1 MVMNHSQNR
10 WFAGIAITLC
20 LLAKFHLSAEIGVGA
35 KPASG
40 SDVLFD
46 GSRASLDEKWTYW
59 EGPRFASSLPIKWK
73 ISKDPVDAGNAMIYD
88 PAAAGGVYGAADIVT
103 KRLTETFDFTLNFL
117 IQARRQ

>member
-1 MVMNHSQNR
+1 MPMVMNHSQNR

-46 GSRASLDEKWTYW
+46 GSRASLDENGLTGKALDLLPLFPSSGKLARIQWTLAT
-59 EGPRFASSLPIKWK
+59 P
-73 ISKDPVDAGNAMIYD
+73 
-88 PAAAGGVYGAADIVT
+88 
-103 KRLTETFDFTLNFL
+103 
-117 IQARRQ
+117 

>member
-1 MVMNHSQNR
+1 MNHSQNR

-46 GSRASLDEKWTYW
+46 GSRTSLDEKWTYW
-59 EGPRFASSLPIKWK
+59 EGPRFASSPIKWK
-73 ISKDPVDAGNAMIYD
+73 ISKDPVDAGNAMITLR
-88 PAAAGGVYGAADIVT
+88 PGSRRR
-103 KRLTETFDFTLNFL
+103 RLRG
-117 IQARRQ
+117 RRYCHEKDLPRLSTSR

>member
-10 WFAGIAITLC
+10 WFAGIGISLC
-20 LLAKFHLSAEIGVGA
+20 LMFQLHLSAEIGVGA
-35 KPASG
+35 KPASD

-46 GSRASLDEKWTYW
+46 GSRTSLDEKWTYW

-73 ISKDPVDAGNAMIYD
+73 ISKDPVDAGNAMITYD

-103 KRLTETFDFTLNFL
+103 K
-117 IQARRQ
+117 